1 MRYGSWPGLITTGFS
16 TVGGGGGG
24 GAVSTGACTRG
35 AHDASSVSV
44 SAVATNRRRLVR
56 ASFTAQ
62 YAAMSIPSPNN
73 GEPRLSPGLYIVAS
87 PIGNLEDLSARAS
100 RFLQQADLIACED
113 TRVTAKLLRAAG
125 ATTPMLAYHEHS
137 PPEVEEKLLAR
148 MQTEA
153 VALVSDAGTPL
164 VSDPGHRLVRA
175 ARAAG
180 IAVTTAPGPCAAIAA
195 LAVAGLPTDRFFFEG
210 FLPNKDGAR
219 SNRLAELKT
228 IPATL
233 IFYES
238 GPRLADSL
246 AAMATALGDRAAT
259 VARELTK
266 AYETVYRGTLV
277 SLATDFAIAD
287 EPRGEIVVVVGPPV
301 EEKASADDIEASLA
315 AALETL
321 SVKDAAAAV
330 SARLGLPKRDVYARA
345 VEMASERRSR
355 AS

>member
-1 MRYGSWPGLITTGFS
+1 
-16 TVGGGGGG
+16 
-24 GAVSTGACTRG
+24 
-35 AHDASSVSV
+35 
-44 SAVATNRRRLVR
+44 
-56 ASFTAQ
+56 
-62 YAAMSIPSPNN
+62 MSIPSPNN

-195 LAVAGLPTDRFFFEG
+195 LAVAGLPTDRFFFAG
-210 FLPNKDGAR
+210 FLPAKAIAR
-219 SNRLAELKT
+219 DKAIAALAG

-233 IFYES
+233 VFYEAPS
-238 GPRLADSL
+238 RLPATLAALAAQFGPRP
-246 AAMATALGDRAAT
+246 AA

-266 AYETVYRGTLV
+266 LHEEVLTAPLPELAQRFETRT
-277 SLATDFAIAD
+277 
-287 EPRGEIVVVVGPPV
+287 PRGEIVLLVGPPG
-301 EEKASADDIEASLA
+301 DEATPA
-315 AALETL
+315 AALDHALRLALQTMPPG
-321 SVKDAAAAV
+321 KAAASVA
-330 SARLGLPKRDVYARA
+330 AALGLPRGDVYQRA
-345 VEMASERRSR
+345 LELKPEPAPEPQT
-355 AS
+355 

>member
-1 MRYGSWPGLITTGFS
+1 MRPDFSPSITGIMHSYLLHGQRLTAPSLLPGLH
-16 TVGGGGGG
+16 V
-24 GAVSTGACTRG
+24 
-35 AHDASSVSV
+35 
-44 SAVATNRRRLVR
+44 VAT
-56 ASFTAQ
+56 
-62 YAAMSIPSPNN
+62 
-73 GEPRLSPGLYIVAS
+73 
-87 PIGNLEDLSARAS
+87 PIGNLSDITLRA
-100 RFLQQADLIACED
+100 LTTLAAADLIVCED
-113 TRVTAKLLRAAG
+113 TRVTARLTNHYGMDAQL
-125 ATTPMLAYHEHS
+125 LAYNDHNAPRVRPQILER
-137 PPEVEEKLLAR
+137 LANG
-148 MQTEA
+148 QG
-153 VALVSDAGTPL
+153 VALVSDAGTPM
-164 VSDPGHRLVRA
+164 VSDPGFKLVREA
-175 ARAAG
+175 VEAG
-180 IAVTTAPGPCAAIAA
+180 VPVYSAPGPSAA
-195 LAVAGLPTDRFFFEG
+195 LAALTVAGLPTDRFFFEG

-219 SNRLAELKT
+219 SNRLAELKS

-266 AYETVYRGTLV
+266 AFETVYRGTLV

-301 EEKASADDIEASLA
+301 EEPASADDVEASLA
-315 AALETL
+315 AALDTL

-355 AS
+355 I

>member
-1 MRYGSWPGLITTGFS
+1 MRPDFSPTIVGAEHSYLLHGQRLAAPSLLPGLH
-16 TVGGGGGG
+16 V
-24 GAVSTGACTRG
+24 
-35 AHDASSVSV
+35 
-44 SAVATNRRRLVR
+44 VAT
-56 ASFTAQ
+56 
-62 YAAMSIPSPNN
+62 
-73 GEPRLSPGLYIVAS
+73 
-87 PIGNLEDLSARAS
+87 PIGNLQDITLRA
-100 RFLQQADLIACED
+100 LTTLAAADLIVCED
-113 TRVTAKLLRAAG
+113 TRVTSRLTNHYGISAQL
-125 ATTPMLAYHEHS
+125 LAYNDHNAPRVRPQILERLTS
-137 PPEVEEKLLAR
+137 G
-148 MQTEA
+148 QG
-153 VALVSDAGTPL
+153 VALVSDAGTPM
-164 VSDPGHRLVRA
+164 VSDPGFKLVREA
-175 ARAAG
+175 IEADIPVFA
-180 IAVTTAPGPCAAIAA
+180 APGPSAALAA
-195 LAVAGLPTDRFFFEG
+195 LAVAGLPTDSFFFEG

-219 SNRLAELKT
+219 VNRLAELKT

-301 EEKASADDIEASLA
+301 EEPASADDIEASLA